1 MSLSKVMG
9 LLAKLLR
16 ITSLIGSFSKV
27 SRSLRSLSFEGSGT
41 ADEAHIRSWPSWIA
55 WNVIGSSGWLDSL
68 FSVVEGEFLFTELSS
83 NLYLESSLLFR
94 MARSAAARRQHW
106 HHLLRGD
113 SNVVGLLENL
123 LDITRQLVSASSP
136 SLNFIIIKVSYFS
149 TIILIN
155 LAFLAI
161 GDGKRTVLKQFNSL
175 SGSGWPPEKKTLA
188 EDKTLRGSQFFQFF
202 RGFN

>member
-1 MSLSKVMG
+1 M
-9 LLAKLLR
+9 
-16 ITSLIGSFSKV
+16 
-27 SRSLRSLSFEGSGT
+27 
-41 ADEAHIRSWPSWIA
+41 
-55 WNVIGSSGWLDSL
+55 IGSSGWLDSL

-175 SGSGWPPEKKTLA
+175 SGSG
-188 EDKTLRGSQFFQFF
+188 
-202 RGFN
+202 